1 MAVGKGSLNR
11 VVAKAKKSEIVTL
24 LPNTI
29 VDLELS
35 QITFKKAQDNQAML
49 ESVKAYGIILPV
61 IVEESEKGLK
71 VLDGAKRLTA
81 LKELGVPTVKAVV
94 VKSNGKKVSGELKKF
109 EPKEK
114 VVEKVVEV
122 EKIVE
127 KIVEKKVVVKEKATN
142 IHEEKFNVI
151 KRLGEEEMPVYLL

>member
-11 VVAKAKKSEIVTL
+11 VIAKAKKSEIVTL
-24 LPNTI
+24 LPNSV
-29 VDLELS
+29 VDLDIS
-35 QITFKKAQDNQAML
+35 AITFKKVSDNEEMAK
-49 ESVKAYGIILPV
+49 SVKAYGVILPV
-61 IVEESEKGLK
+61 IVEETEKGLK
-71 VLDGAKRLTA
+71 VIDGAKRLTA
-81 LKELGVPTVKAVV
+81 LKELGAQTVKAVV
-94 VKSNGKKVSGELKKF
+94 LKADGKRVSGELKKF
-109 EPKEK
+109 EPKQK

-127 KIVEKKVVVKEKATN
+127 KVVEKKVLVKEKKTN

>member
-11 VVAKAKKSEIVTL
+11 VVAKTKKSEIVTL
-24 LPNTI
+24 LPNSI

-35 QITFKKAQDNQAML
+35 QIAFKKAQDNQEML
-49 ESVKAYGIILPV
+49 ESVKAYGVILPV
-61 IVEESEKGLK
+61 IVEETEKGLK
-71 VLDGAKRLTA
+71 VVDGAKRLTA
-81 LKELGVPTVKAVV
+81 LKELGVATVKAVV
-94 VKSNGKKVSGELKKF
+94 VKESGKKVSGELKKF
-109 EPKEK
+109 EPKAK

-127 KIVEKKVVVKEKATN
+127 KKVVVKEKTTS

-151 KRLGEEEMPVYLL
+151 KRLGEEEMPYYLL